1 VRTVD
6 IRELS
11 NTSWPLFYRL
21 TYGDGWYR
29 DKDGKQ
35 EAVFRPPTYAHEG
48 AERAGGRNAVLDMP
62 ALARGHEPS
71 TMGFSGGAAARTR
84 RHG

>member
-1 VRTVD
+1 MHDLASIHSAPGPPTA
-6 IRELS
+6 
-11 NTSWPLFYRL
+11 TQAQ
-21 TYGDGWYR
+21 
-29 DKDGKQ
+29 KQ

-62 ALARGHEPS
+62 ALARGHDPS